1 MSSRPQDQPMI
12 TGVCV
17 YVCVRVFT
25 SGSVSA
31 GRVGRSSV
39 GQKTR
44 FSCGSTRGNSFCGQ
58 SQCCGRAAL
67 LEGIQSVCSCSPSVR
82 LLSTH
87 SPLLVL
93 SLLPPLSSCLKPFY
107 EFRSTAWPVF
117 VFLLWTVVL
126 LLPVY
131 PVSHLGHSFTPL
143 FPESTAAPH
152 NKDSFQSLAWDSMLR
167 KSQLVC
173 DYLKMSV

>member
-1 MSSRPQDQPMI
+1 M
-12 TGVCV
+12 
-17 YVCVRVFT
+17 CVRVFT
-25 SGSVSA
+25 SGAVSA

-107 EFRSTAWPVF
+107 KFCF
-117 VFLLWTVVL
+117 GF
-126 LLPVY
+126 
-131 PVSHLGHSFTPL
+131 FTLFSYCQFIL
-143 FPESTAAPH
+143 FPPSVTLSPLYFLKAQLPLIIKAA
-152 NKDSFQSLAWDSMLR
+152 FRL
-167 KSQLVC
+167 
-173 DYLKMSV
+173 